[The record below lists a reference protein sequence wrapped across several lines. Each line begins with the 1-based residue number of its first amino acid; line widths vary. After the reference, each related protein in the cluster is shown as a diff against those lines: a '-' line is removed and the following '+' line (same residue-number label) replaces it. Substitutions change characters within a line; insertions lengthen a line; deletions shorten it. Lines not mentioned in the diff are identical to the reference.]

1 MKVDVDVTVLHSL
14 QKLIMTFKVTVL
26 ILFVA
31 IGRVEFFQTAAVAL
45 LVLQSALTLLDHCNE
60 RGRLPL

>member
-45 LVLQSALTLLDHCNE
+45 LVLQSALALLDHCNE